1 MVFQVENLYFY
12 EVLHSVK
19 DFDDTYFELVVELNL
34 SKRQSQIQKIPAH
47 FGWIYVKSKE
57 FRSNDHPQKL
67 ISTTSK

>member
-34 SKRQSQIQKIPAH
+34 SKRQSQIQKILV
-47 FGWIYVKSKE
+47 GSTWSKE